1 MTPSDKNF
9 ISKIQLQQLVSVNDD
24 AFSEDFYYQVHMAIS
39 VWSHPQQAP
48 NQFAQ
53 TYLPQSGQGN
63 MNGRNRRQDNHI
75 QRMEQ
80 QVQRAVAAAKAR
92 PKASQ
97 LILEGSL
104 GKISFSNVK
113 TPKPLLNIKRPELSS
128 TNTDTTKKN
137 QKAAYDSLDR
147 KHLLKS
153 LEDVYD
159 NLLELELLE
168 RAHHLALQDQ
178 SNRSEA
184 VVEEFQQKRGTLLGN
199 MWRALKIMEPINPR
213 YDSS

>member
-39 VWSHPQQAP
+39 VWNHPQQAP

-53 TYLPQSGQGN
+53 TYLHQQGQQA
-63 MNGRNRRQDNHI
+63 MNGRNRRQDNHL

-97 LILEGSL
+97 LVLEGSL

-113 TPKPLLNIKRPELSS
+113 TPKPLLNIKKSDV
-128 TNTDTTKKN
+128 TNNATEQTRKP
-137 QKAAYDSLDR
+137 QKAIYDSVD
-147 KHLLKS
+147 KKTLLKG

-159 NLLELELLE
+159 NLLELELHE
-168 RAHHLALQDQ
+168 RAQHLALQDPG
-178 SNRSEA
+178 NRNEPVA
-184 VVEEFQQKRGTLLGN
+184 EEWRQKREIYLSKL
-199 MWRALKIMEPINPR
+199 WRALKIMEPINPR
-213 YDSS
+213 